1 MPPSPWIGSTRNA
14 AVCGPIAR
22 ASASA
27 SPNGICLKPP
37 GNGPNPSRYCGSRRE
52 ADDRD
57 RTAVEVAL
65 ADDHFGA
72 IGGNALDLV
81 TPFAHGLERGLD
93 RFGAAARRQRAI
105 ETRQLREPLE
115 EARQKLVVKDARRHG
130 EALRLLDQRAHD
142 ARMRVAVAHRRIRAH
157 HVEIAAAVLVPQ
169 PAAVAVRDHD
179 RQRIV
184 IARGMPALACD
195 GR

>member
-1 MPPSPWIGSTRNA
+1 MRPDGARQRVGVAERNLPEA
-14 AVCGPIAR
+14 AGERTESVAILRLAR
-22 ASASA
+22 
-27 SPNGICLKPP
+27 K
-37 GNGPNPSRYCGSRRE
+37 

-65 ADDHFGA
+65 AYDHFGA

-93 RFGAAARRQRAI
+93 RFGAAARRQRAV
-105 ETRQLREPLE
+105 ETRQLREALE
-115 EARQKLVVKDARRHG
+115 EPRQELVVKGPRRDG

-142 ARMRVAVAHRRIRAH
+142 ARMRVAVAHRRIGAH
-157 HVEIAAAVLVPQ
+157 HVEVTAAVLVPQ
-169 PAAVAVRDHD
+169 PAAVTVRDHD

-184 IARGMPALACD
+184 IARGMPALAGD
-195 GR
+195 RR